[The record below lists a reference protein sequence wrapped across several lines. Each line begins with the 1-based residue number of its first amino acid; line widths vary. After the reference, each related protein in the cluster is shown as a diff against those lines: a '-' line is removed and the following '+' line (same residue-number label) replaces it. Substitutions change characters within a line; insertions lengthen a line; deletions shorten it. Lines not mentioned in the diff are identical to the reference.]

1 MALPLFQARRTALV
15 VIKLQLNCYD
25 KRRRE
30 LSERCSKI
38 SALMSALGHK
48 RTLKHVR
55 QCPLYPQKRTY
66 GSFCRWHRQTR
77 QRRSL
82 SQREAIRA
90 PGWAYWGKAQ
100 DKHRKAY
107 RSGDLLG
114 RCDILE
120 VEIRDAPDDKPAHFD
135 SDFSAGRQAWPRC
148 VHPMR
153 RTTLRSLS
161 KENDSRHYK
170 AKCGLW
176 TDYSRSGRPMG
187 VRKRHNLEM
196 HDRLDWRGSCSWN
209 WRTNARAIQV
219 RAEGGPQSWLTYAG
233 SRWTWKTPSCTSAQ
247 SGSAQAADAR
257 RGRRL
262 SLSRTGTG
270 TG

>member
-1 MALPLFQARRTALV
+1 MTLRAWGSTSENCRISNAKPWRRKPQPGAQSPFQGKPRFISKYWAARLTP
-15 VIKLQLNCYD
+15 CP
-25 KRRRE
+25 
-30 LSERCSKI
+30 
-38 SALMSALGHK
+38 MSALG
-48 RTLKHVR
+48 
-55 QCPLYPQKRTY
+55 QKQTY

-100 DKHRKAY
+100 DKHRKAR

-120 VEIRDAPDDKPAHFD
+120 VEIRDAPGDKQAHFD

-153 RTTLRSLS
+153 RTTRRSLS
-161 KENDSRHYK
+161 EENASRHYK

-187 VRKRHNLEM
+187 VRRRHKLEM
-196 HDRLDWRGSCSWN
+196 HGRLDWRGSCSWN
-209 WRTNARAIQV
+209 
-219 RAEGGPQSWLTYAG
+219 
-233 SRWTWKTPSCTSAQ
+233 
-247 SGSAQAADAR
+247 
-257 RGRRL
+257 
-262 SLSRTGTG
+262 
-270 TG
+270 

>member
-1 MALPLFQARRTALV
+1 MVGGLAGYVGALTLSSLCAFSLSRGG
-15 VIKLQLNCYD
+15 LQRPANYGRVRV
-25 KRRRE
+25 KRPFR
-30 LSERCSKI
+30 
-38 SALMSALGHK
+38 AAG
-48 RTLKHVR
+48 
-55 QCPLYPQKRTY
+55 QCPLYPQKQ
-66 GSFCRWHRQTR
+66 QTR

-100 DKHRKAY
+100 DKHRKAC

-120 VEIRDAPDDKPAHFD
+120 VEIRDAPGDKPAHFD

-161 KENDSRHYK
+161 KENASRHYK

-176 TDYSRSGRPMG
+176 TDYSRSRRPMG
-187 VRKRHNLEM
+187 VRKRHKLEM
-196 HDRLDWRGSCSWN
+196 HGRLDWRGSCSWN

-219 RAEGGPQSWLTYAG
+219 RAEGGPQSKRDGNQEPKTLT
-233 SRWTWKTPSCTSAQ
+233 RPVLTPWHHPTPPLNFHRQEKFLTKTETE
-247 SGSAQAADAR
+247 AR
-257 RGRRL
+257 I
-262 SLSRTGTG
+262 SLD
-270 TG
+270 

>member
-1 MALPLFQARRTALV
+1 MALSTSPREADGAQM
-15 VIKLQLNCYD
+15 KL
-25 KRRRE
+25 KRPPTR
-30 LSERCSKI
+30 
-38 SALMSALGHK
+38 
-48 RTLKHVR
+48 
-55 QCPLYPQKRTY
+55 CPLYPQKRTY

-90 PGWAYWGKAQ
+90 LGWAYWGKAQ
-100 DKHRKAY
+100 DKHRKAC

-120 VEIRDAPDDKPAHFD
+120 VEIRDAPGDKPAHFD
-135 SDFSAGRQAWPRC
+135 SDFSARRQAWPRC

-161 KENDSRHYK
+161 KENASRHYK

-196 HDRLDWRGSCSWN
+196 HGRLDWRGSCSWN

-219 RAEGGPQSWLTYAG
+219 RAEGGPQSWLTY
-233 SRWTWKTPSCTSAQ
+233 
-247 SGSAQAADAR
+247 GSALLGPVGVQD
-257 RGRRL
+257 GVFQLNIYPGLLHL
-262 SLSRTGTG
+262 STNL
-270 TG
+270 